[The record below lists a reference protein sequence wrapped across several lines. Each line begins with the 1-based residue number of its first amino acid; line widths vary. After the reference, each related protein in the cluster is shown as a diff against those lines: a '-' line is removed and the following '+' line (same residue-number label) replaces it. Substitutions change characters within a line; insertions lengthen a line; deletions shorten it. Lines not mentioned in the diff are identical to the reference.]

1 MVIWQSIYI
10 VVCLF
15 WHTIVYITNL
25 FIANG
30 DDHCHCHSL
39 VQLKRVIRLLAT
51 EMIKDFFLTL
61 VIIIIFDQTFLSDTE
76 DQTQSD
82 TSWSS
87 P

>member
-1 MVIWQSIYI
+1 
-10 VVCLF
+10 
-15 WHTIVYITNL
+15 
-25 FIANG
+25 
-30 DDHCHCHSL
+30 
-39 VQLKRVIRLLAT
+39 
-51 EMIKDFFLTL
+51 MIKDFFLTL